1 MLKRLELI
9 DSLRVGHPVIDAEH
23 EELIDRANGLIDA
36 LEAGD
41 RATFLAALPG
51 FTQCVTEHFDAE
63 IGILRELGFPG
74 TDEHETF
81 HRHALEEVVKLQKL
95 FETTDDQQ
103 MTPEWAHA
111 KITGMLIHDFVR
123 EDLEFKSFLAE
134 ISRDAEIG

>member
-23 EELIDRANGLIDA
+23 GELIDKANGLIDA

-41 RATFLAALPG
+41 RDTFLAQLPG
-51 FTQCVTEHFDAE
+51 FTQCVTEHFDTE
-63 IGILRELGFPG
+63 IAILRELGFPG
-74 TDEHETF
+74 TDDHEEF
-81 HRHALEEVVKLQKL
+81 HRHSLEEVVKLQQL
-95 FETTDDQQ
+95 FETIDDQQ

-111 KITGMLIHDFVR
+111 KITGLLIHDFVR

-134 ISRDAEIG
+134 VYRDAGKN